1 MNELIFIGYIVIVSV
16 ASLIAARFGKEALTA
31 LISVEA
37 LLLNIFVLKQ
47 ISLFGLTATAADAL
61 AVGSTLALNLLQEQY
76 DKQAAQRAIWISFF
90 GALFYVLILLL
101 HIGYAPAATDTASDL
116 FRDLL
121 LPTPRIILAS
131 LSVYVVVQNIDAFL
145 YGYLKK
151 NYSHISFVIRNYASL
166 LVSQLID
173 TVLFTFLG
181 LWGINEGFSDLRTLV
196 DIMIVSYTLKVIVI
210 VIAVPFVRCVQSFIA
225 AAK

>member
-61 AVGSTLALNLLQEQY
+61 AVGSSLALNLLQEQY
-76 DKQAAQRAIWISFF
+76 DKQTAQKAIWISFF
-90 GALFYVLILLL
+90 CALFYTIILLL
-101 HIGYAPAATDTASDL
+101 HIAYTPAATDSASDL
-116 FRDLL
+116 FRALL

-131 LSVYVVVQNIDAFL
+131 LSVYVLVQNIDAFL

-151 NYSHISFVIRNYASL
+151 NYSHISFVIRNYTSL

-196 DIMIVSYTLKVIVI
+196 DIMIVSYTLKVIII
-210 VIAVPFVRCVQSFIA
+210 VIAVPFVRFVQQFIA
-225 AAK
+225 TAK